1 MPSFA
6 MLKVDNKLKI
16 TFPFFSQT
24 EIAVV
29 LVVVVVKKGNS
40 SAVKLK
46 SECDRPRGRESK
58 EARRGISSGPRN
70 TF

>member
-24 EIAVV
+24 EVAVV
-29 LVVVVVKKGNS
+29 LVVVVVVNVVVVVVVKKEIPQ
-40 SAVKLK
+40 L
-46 SECDRPRGRESK
+46 
-58 EARRGISSGPRN
+58 
-70 TF
+70 